1 MAVSDSAAHLC
12 PPLPTCDHSAML
24 GNYSSIAVPGLIV
37 VGTSVHL
44 AAVLLGRHQDVKG
57 RPLEEKT
64 SATNPLL
71 IGQDINPSLCW
82 LEWAFRFLVRFGFGT
97 CHRLGLVLVPDVR
110 SKFRQTLYPGRIRL
124 DLRLKT
130 VWTRTYNLCQTA
142 LALCSNFHPPRQ
154 LIQN

>member
-1 MAVSDSAAHLC
+1 MAVSGSAAHLC

-24 GNYSSIAVPGLIV
+24 RHYSSIAVPGLIV

-64 SATNPLL
+64 SATDPLL
-71 IGQDINPSLCW
+71 IGQDINPSLCG

-97 CHRLGLVLVPDVR
+97 CHYRGLL
-110 SKFRQTLYPGRIRL
+110 
-124 DLRLKT
+124 
-130 VWTRTYNLCQTA
+130 
-142 LALCSNFHPPRQ
+142 
-154 LIQN
+154 

>member
-1 MAVSDSAAHLC
+1 MTFLCIKLVAGIVGHLVGTLLSQLVEEGGRGTGGCFWLCCPPLPTFAHLC

-71 IGQDINPSLCW
+71 IGQDINPSLCG

-97 CHRLGLVLVPDVR
+97 CHRRGLV
-110 SKFRQTLYPGRIRL
+110 
-124 DLRLKT
+124 
-130 VWTRTYNLCQTA
+130 
-142 LALCSNFHPPRQ
+142 
-154 LIQN
+154 

>member
-1 MAVSDSAAHLC
+1 
-12 PPLPTCDHSAML
+12 ML

-71 IGQDINPSLCW
+71 IGQEVNPSLCW
-82 LEWAFRFLVRFGFGT
+82 REWAFRFLVRFGFGT
-97 CHRLGLVLVPDVR
+97 CHRLGLV
-110 SKFRQTLYPGRIRL
+110 
-124 DLRLKT
+124 
-130 VWTRTYNLCQTA
+130 
-142 LALCSNFHPPRQ
+142 
-154 LIQN
+154 

>member
-1 MAVSDSAAHLC
+1 MTFLCIKLVAGIVGHLVGTLLSQLVEEGGRGTGGCFWLCCPPLPTFAHLC
-12 PPLPTCDHSAML
+12 PPLGTCDHSAML
-24 GNYSSIAVPGLIV
+24 GHYSSIAVPGLRV

-71 IGQDINPSLCW
+71 IGQDINPSLCG

-97 CHRLGLVLVPDVR
+97 CHRLGL
-110 SKFRQTLYPGRIRL
+110 G
-124 DLRLKT
+124 
-130 VWTRTYNLCQTA
+130 
-142 LALCSNFHPPRQ
+142 
-154 LIQN
+154 

>member
-1 MAVSDSAAHLC
+1 MAVSGSAAHLC

-71 IGQDINPSLCW
+71 IGQEVNPSLCW

-97 CHRLGLVLVPDVR
+97 CHRRGLV
-110 SKFRQTLYPGRIRL
+110 
-124 DLRLKT
+124 
-130 VWTRTYNLCQTA
+130 
-142 LALCSNFHPPRQ
+142 
-154 LIQN
+154 

>member
-1 MAVSDSAAHLC
+1 MYQAGGRYCGTLGGDTAESIGGGRRTRNRWLFLALLPTFAHLC

-24 GNYSSIAVPGLIV
+24 RHYSSIAVPGLIV

-64 SATNPLL
+64 SATDPLL
-71 IGQDINPSLCW
+71 IGQDINPSLCG

-97 CHRLGLVLVPDVR
+97 CHRRGLV
-110 SKFRQTLYPGRIRL
+110 
-124 DLRLKT
+124 
-130 VWTRTYNLCQTA
+130 
-142 LALCSNFHPPRQ
+142 
-154 LIQN
+154 

>member
-1 MAVSDSAAHLC
+1 MTFLCIKLVAGIVGHLVGTLLSQLVEEGGRGTGGCFWLCC
-12 PPLPTCDHSAML
+12 PPLPTFAHLWAPVTTLPCL
-24 GNYSSIAVPGLIV
+24 GTGSSIAVPELIV

-71 IGQDINPSLCW
+71 IGQDINPSLCG

-97 CHRLGLVLVPDVR
+97 CHRRGLV
-110 SKFRQTLYPGRIRL
+110 
-124 DLRLKT
+124 
-130 VWTRTYNLCQTA
+130 
-142 LALCSNFHPPRQ
+142 
-154 LIQN
+154 

>member
-1 MAVSDSAAHLC
+1 MYQAGGRYCGTLGGDTAESIGGGRRTRNRWLFLALLPTFAHLC
-12 PPLPTCDHSAML
+12 PPVTTLPCL
-24 GNYSSIAVPGLIV
+24 GGTGSSIAVPGLIV

-71 IGQDINPSLCW
+71 IGQEVNPSLCW

-97 CHRLGLVLVPDVR
+97 CHRRGLV
-110 SKFRQTLYPGRIRL
+110 
-124 DLRLKT
+124 
-130 VWTRTYNLCQTA
+130 
-142 LALCSNFHPPRQ
+142 
-154 LIQN
+154 